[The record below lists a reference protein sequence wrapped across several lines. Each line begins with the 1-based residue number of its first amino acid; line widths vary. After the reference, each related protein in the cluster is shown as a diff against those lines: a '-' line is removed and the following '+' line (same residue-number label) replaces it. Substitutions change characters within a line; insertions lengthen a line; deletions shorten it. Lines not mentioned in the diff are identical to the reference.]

1 MHEAQEQRQS
11 EGLAA
16 RTKYGGV
23 DMGHMISFI
32 MNLHTTIAGKKGVGD
47 TSDKPIPAPIYKPKS
62 GKKGSKKKVSHV
74 SPL

>member
-1 MHEAQEQRQS
+1 
-11 EGLAA
+11 
-16 RTKYGGV
+16 
-23 DMGHMISFI
+23 MGHMISFI